1 MCVPLCK
8 IRIPVATYD
17 LCICTSVILLNVF
30 QETRKYLSHNKRK
43 VDLRGG
49 GGCFIYVYPVFSFNL
64 KRLIV
69 VTIIRSNVELLS
81 ENLDFWRKMMVPY

>member
-43 VDLRGG
+43 VVGGPIGG
-49 GGCFIYVYPVFSFNL
+49 GGDGAVLFTVTQFFP
-64 KRLIV
+64 LI
-69 VTIIRSNVELLS
+69 
-81 ENLDFWRKMMVPY
+81 

>member
-17 LCICTSVILLNVF
+17 LYICTSVILLNVF

-43 VDLRGG
+43 VDGGPIGG
-49 GGCFIYVYPVFSFNL
+49 GGEVDVFFTVTQFFP
-64 KRLIV
+64 LI
-69 VTIIRSNVELLS
+69 
-81 ENLDFWRKMMVPY
+81 